1 MSLGSDDMDVLTAA
15 VMVMLGLLALT
26 AAVLILALVVLR
38 RSRKQIREAERS
50 ARGEGRDGL
59 D

>member
-1 MSLGSDDMDVLTAA
+1 MDVLTTA

-38 RSRKQIREAERS
+38 RSRKQIREAGRS